1 MRDDATGKLD
11 QLFTAFDDSGIGIAH
26 PDDPQDLGGSAGG
39 GGGATS
45 GATSYPTMVPTRYP
59 TPLPTRRPTM
69 VPTRW
74 PTFAPTPKQTNAPKP
89 IYMQEKQELEQ
100 TIASAQTLPAQEVI
114 AQTPLSTRAPTGF
127 PTPANYIASLVM
139 RDVPAVVTAIP
150 FAVTREEACSPRVK
164 QSMSEGTADSL
175 GLGYDQ
181 VAVVGAG
188 GASCAQSRIRRIRRI
203 RRARHLDS
211 LRDSALDH
219 RRRRLA
225 STEVEFEIQ
234 SKSNDVTELV
244 AAVQQAAIEGSI
256 VTHVKAK
263 AAKHGCLTEG
273 LKAMPV
279 QVSTA
284 RIQEAIVTKEVM
296 VLIRPPTEPPTGHP
310 SRSPTAYPTLHK
322 PASTGLDFLVATFSF
337 R

>member
-1 MRDDATGKLD
+1 MALRRELLNEKPQLKALGVEGLFRVFKLD
-11 QLFTAFDDSGIGIAH
+11 AELSGVLLYAKTEDWEEKLRNAF
-26 PDDPQDLGGSAGG
+26 GSRQI
-39 GGGATS
+39 
-45 GATSYPTMVPTRYP
+45 VFRYH
-59 TPLPTRRPTM
+59 
-69 VPTRW
+69 
-74 PTFAPTPKQTNAPKP
+74 F
-89 IYMQEKQELEQ
+89 
-100 TIASAQTLPAQEVI
+100 
-114 AQTPLSTRAPTGF
+114 
-127 PTPANYIASLVM
+127 
-139 RDVPAVVTAIP
+139 
-150 FAVTREEACSPRVK
+150 
-164 QSMSEGTADSL
+164 
-175 GLGYDQ
+175 
-181 VAVVGAG
+181 
-188 GASCAQSRIRRIRRI
+188 
-203 RRARHLDS
+203 
-211 LRDSALDH
+211 
-219 RRRRLA
+219 LA
-225 STEVEFEIQ
+225 STEVEFEIL